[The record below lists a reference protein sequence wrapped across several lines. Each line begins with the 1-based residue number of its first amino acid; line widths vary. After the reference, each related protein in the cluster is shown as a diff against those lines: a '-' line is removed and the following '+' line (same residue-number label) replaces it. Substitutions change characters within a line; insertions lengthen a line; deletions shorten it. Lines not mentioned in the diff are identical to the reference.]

1 MKFQAIKYIDGSKYR
16 NIYTVGDL
24 HGSYTLLMQSL
35 QKLQFDFEKD
45 LLISVGDL
53 VDRGKENIKCIE
65 LLDKKWFVAV
75 RGNHENFCIQG
86 FNDSYIAH
94 IHSLSNNG
102 GCWFYSLSETTQKNI
117 VSQFENLPYIIELKL
132 KNEKIGFVH
141 ANVPDVHWEKL
152 KQLVEVDKEQP
163 LGTRTIRSDI
173 IWNRDLVYQENPKNI
188 LGIDRV
194 YLGHTI
200 VDSIT
205 QKGNC
210 FFIDTGANLT
220 QKLTIVKL

>member
-1 MKFQAIKYIDGSKYR
+1 MTTIFQAIKYIDGSKYK

-94 IHSLSNNG
+94 IHSAPNNG
-102 GCWFYSLSETTQKNI
+102 GVGFT
-117 VSQFENLPYIIELKL
+117 NL
-132 KNEKIGFVH
+132 
-141 ANVPDVHWEKL
+141 
-152 KQLVEVDKEQP
+152 
-163 LGTRTIRSDI
+163 
-173 IWNRDLVYQENPKNI
+173 
-188 LGIDRV
+188 
-194 YLGHTI
+194 
-200 VDSIT
+200 
-205 QKGNC
+205 
-210 FFIDTGANLT
+210 
-220 QKLTIVKL
+220 VKLLNKI